1 MDSTHNDF
9 ELVRKFSAHPD
20 YASFFWKEIAREYL
34 SVEPGREQIPMWNDE
49 VFSSG
54 HGTTKDKLQFM
65 KDVKINACYYLV
77 DRNIEMGLGNKPA
90 LYYVPRN
97 WEKDGTKTIQYNELK
112 EEVCIV
118 SNVILRIL
126 EGSGGTG
133 GETAP
138 CVVIYLPDYPQLVY
152 VILACFRLG
161 YVPIVAY
168 RAHDI
173 SMLNRIVE
181 ECKPKLAVTADI
193 ACNNAP
199 GGENSMAVILIK
211 TLKSS
216 GKNNDCFVLLMDPGI
231 RSDEMLLQQRGD
243 YLLPRTELDDHFD
256 HDRHFWYREISQ
268 SVPKDHQYDTFE
280 ANNPL
285 FYACTSGSTGSP
297 KIVEHRTLGY
307 LLNVVVVFKFMHLF
321 QVNGPPSTSIQQDV
335 SFCLPTL
342 AWLYGMHSL
351 LLGPL
356 LTGGATV
363 LYEREV
369 PESKMVENVRQLIEK
384 MKVTHLFTVPRFL
397 NSFVRHAT
405 SRRVQ

>member
-1 MDSTHNDF
+1 MAEVTPAPRGTSTGAEAARDRSLAFLRRLLSRGESIAKEDELKRNISLDCLLRHLMDSTHNDF

-161 YVPIVAY
+161 YVPIVA
-168 RAHDI
+168 
-173 SMLNRIVE
+173 V
-181 ECKPKLAVTADI
+181 
-193 ACNNAP
+193 CNSTDP
-199 GGENSMAVILIK
+199 IK
-211 TLKSS
+211 
-216 GKNNDCFVLLMDPGI
+216 
-231 RSDEMLLQQRGD
+231 
-243 YLLPRTELDDHFD
+243 
-256 HDRHFWYREISQ
+256 
-268 SVPKDHQYDTFE
+268 
-280 ANNPL
+280 
-285 FYACTSGSTGSP
+285 
-297 KIVEHRTLGY
+297 
-307 LLNVVVVFKFMHLF
+307 
-321 QVNGPPSTSIQQDV
+321 
-335 SFCLPTL
+335 
-342 AWLYGMHSL
+342 
-351 LLGPL
+351 
-356 LTGGATV
+356 
-363 LYEREV
+363 
-369 PESKMVENVRQLIEK
+369 
-384 MKVTHLFTVPRFL
+384 
-397 NSFVRHAT
+397 
-405 SRRVQ
+405 